1 MDYTVHKSSCWN
13 ALAIL
18 LATHLIY
25 KLSIKHKLQ
34 KKKYTSYFGKA
45 YGIECSAL
53 GQIKLSII
61 STFLYANN
69 LVDF

>member
-25 KLSIKHKLQ
+25 KLSIKHKLL
-34 KKKYTSYFGKA
+34 KKYTPHFVKA
-45 YGIECSAL
+45 YGIESSAL
-53 GQIKLSII
+53 G
-61 STFLYANN
+61 
-69 LVDF
+69 